1 MLRPFPV
8 VDVPTECRN
17 GHGRCCNET
26 DVAIDKIESHIIL
39 LTRPHRTQVRLIFRI
54 FLFILLFENETQ
66 LPDSEMFTFGKH
78 LLLESIHLIRDVDDL
93 FQEKHILSGNI
104 SLFLALERPKSVFEI
119 VPLRS
124 AYAVDVGIG
133 AVVVGDEKTL
143 VRDYASRTSEIQG
156 HHRIAQS
163 RPLCIRIVNLP
174 GSEFQPPSLHILL
187 QSPVNRVNHPHPLV
201 RRRHQS
207 RGNHKRQG

>member
-8 VDVPTECRN
+8 VDVSTECRN
-17 GHGRCCNET
+17 GHGRRSNET

-39 LTRPHRTQVRLIFRI
+39 LTRPHRTQERLIFRI
-54 FLFILLFENETQ
+54 FLFILLFENIAH
-66 LPDSEMFTFGKH
+66 LPHSEVFP
-78 LLLESIHLIRDVDDL
+78 LLAELRFKRVHLIRDVENPL
-93 FQEKHILSGNI
+93 QEKYILSGNI

-124 AYAVDVGIG
+124 ADAVDVGIG
-133 AVVVGDEKTL
+133 TVVVGDEKTL

-174 GSEFQPPSLHILL
+174 GSEFQSPSLHILL

-207 RGNHKRQG
+207 RGKHKRQG